1 MRELNE
7 VEFFKLKKIIY
18 DYSGIS
24 LESNKVAFLHSRL
37 YNRLIHYEI
46 DNFTSY
52 LQILHNKF
60 DEEKSELI
68 NLITINET
76 YFFREHQHFDFLS
89 NLLNQ
94 KIDNPFLVWSAAS
107 SVGAEAFSIAMTL
120 EEENLNGS
128 WHVTA
133 TDINNHVIEKA
144 KKGLY
149 KESWVEKIPSRYK
162 TKYCLKGKDTYAG
175 QFLIDKTLQKKITFN
190 LHNLIDKDNSFG
202 LFDVIFLRNVFI
214 YFSVEIRQKVLNNV
228 LENLKDG
235 GYLIISLTENLD
247 GLEANNLIKMKNS
260 IYQKN
265 TTLLKE
271 NI

>member
-18 DYSGIS
+18 DCVGMS
-24 LESNKVAFLHSRL
+24 LESNKTAFLHSRL
-37 YNRLIHYEI
+37 YNRLLYYEV

-52 LQILHNKF
+52 LQILQNN
-60 DEEKSELI
+60 DEEKKELI

-76 YFFREHQHFDFLS
+76 YFFREHQHFKFLS

-94 KIDNPFLVWSAAS
+94 KIDNPFRIWSAAS
-107 SVGAEAFSIAMTL
+107 SVGAEAFSIAMIL
-120 EEENLNGS
+120 EQKILNES

-133 TDINNHVIEKA
+133 TDINTHVIEKA

-149 KESWVEKIPSRYK
+149 KESWVEKIPSQYK
-162 TKYCLKGKDTYAG
+162 NKYCLKGKDTYEG
-175 QFLIDKTLQKKITFN
+175 QFLIDKTLQKKITFD
-190 LHNLIDKDNSFG
+190 LHNLIDKNNTLG

-228 LENLKDG
+228 LENLKNG

-247 GLEANNLIKMKNS
+247 GLDANNLIKMKNS
-260 IYQKN
+260 IYQKK
-265 TTLLKE
+265 TTSLKE